1 MMRRVGDNS
10 VTSTNVDEFMRR
22 AIEATRSTYP
32 HPNPRV
38 GAVLL
43 SPEGDVLAVAAH
55 QSCGEPHAEV
65 LALDRVDDAT
75 GTTLV
80 VTLEPCDHH
89 GRTPPCTEAIIEA
102 RVARV
107 VVGVTDPDPRVSG
120 QGIDRLRDAGVDVT
134 VGVLR
139 DDVVA
144 ADPGYFHQ
152 RRTGTPWVTLKLAAT
167 LDGQAGARD
176 GTSKWITSI
185 EAREDAHRLR
195 SENDV
200 IIVGAGTVVADDPAL
215 TVRLEGYEGSQP
227 RPVIIAG
234 TRALPGDRKLL
245 SRNPIIYRA
254 EGSCMV
260 DPVEVVKDLGKRG
273 IMAAMI
279 EGGPSVAASFLAAGV
294 VDQIVWYIGAKLA
307 AGTGIPALPG
317 DFGTMTDVMDITI
330 DRVDRVGPDLRISA
344 TISKER

>member
-10 VTSTNVDEFMRR
+10 VTSTNVDEAMRR

-55 QSCGEPHAEV
+55 ESAGQPHAEI
-65 LALDRVDDAT
+65 LALDRVGDAS

-80 VTLEPCDHH
+80 VTLEPCNHH
-89 GRTPPCTEAIIEA
+89 GRTPPCAEAIVQA

-134 VGVLR
+134 VGVLH
-139 DDVVA
+139 DEVVA
-144 ADPGYFHQ
+144 NDPGYFHQ
-152 RRTGTPWVTLKLAAT
+152 RRTGIPWVTLKLATT
-167 LDGQAGARD
+167 LDGQAGAKD
-176 GTSKWITSI
+176 GTSKWITSV
-185 EAREDAHRLR
+185 EARDDVHRLR

-200 IIVGAGTVVADDPAL
+200 IIVGAGTVAADDPEL
-215 TVRLEGYEGSQP
+215 TVRFEGYEGPQP

-234 TRALPGDRKLL
+234 TRPLPGHRKLL
-245 SRNPIIYRA
+245 GRDPIIYEA
-254 EGSCMV
+254 DGSRLV
-260 DPVEVVKDLGKRG
+260 DPLEVIKDLGKRG
-273 IMAAMI
+273 IVSAMI
-279 EGGPSVAASFLAAGV
+279 EGGPSIAASFLAAGV

-317 DFGTMTDVMDITI
+317 DFGTMTDVTDITI

-344 TISKER
+344 TISKVH